1 MVEGKT
7 QSGFEFQI
15 NEKIFNDWDFVTL
28 ADALR
33 NGQATMKEI
42 NELFVMVLGADGF
55 DNLKKHIREANDGIV
70 DTEVM
75 KAEFAEIIQ
84 STKAKN

>member
-33 NGQATMKEI
+33 NGQTTMREI

-70 DTEVM
+70 DVEVM

>member
-33 NGQATMKEI
+33 NGHATMREI

-70 DTEVM
+70 DAEVM

>member
-70 DTEVM
+70 DAEVM

>member
-15 NEKIFNDWDFVTL
+15 NEKIFNDWDFITL
-28 ADALR
+28 ADSLH

-42 NELFVMVLGADGF
+42 NELFVMLLGADGF
-55 DNLKKHIREANDGIV
+55 KALKEHIRKKNDGIV
-70 DTEVM
+70 DAVAMKDAFTEIVS
-75 KAEFAEIIQ
+75 

>member
-33 NGQATMKEI
+33 NGQATMREI

-70 DTEVM
+70 DAEVM
-75 KAEFAEIIQ
+75 IAEFAEIIQ
-84 STKAKN
+84 LFRKVS

>member
-7 QSGFEFQI
+7 RSGFEFQI
-15 NEKIFNDWDFVTL
+15 NEKIFNDWDFITL
-28 ADALR
+28 ADSLH

-55 DNLKKHIREANDGIV
+55 KALKEHIRKKNDGIV
-70 DTEVM
+70 DAHVRDLGG
-75 KAEFAEIIQ
+75 
-84 STKAKN
+84 SRGCGR

>member
-1 MVEGKT
+1 
-7 QSGFEFQI
+7 
-15 NEKIFNDWDFVTL
+15 
-28 ADALR
+28 
-33 NGQATMKEI
+33 MKEI

-70 DTEVM
+70 DAEVM

>member
-70 DTEVM
+70 DAEVM
-75 KAEFAEIIQ
+75 EAEFAEIIQ

>member
-33 NGQATMKEI
+33 NGQATMREI

-70 DTEVM
+70 DAEVM

>member
-42 NELFVMVLGADGF
+42 NELFVMVLGANGF

-70 DTEVM
+70 DAEVM

>member
-7 QSGFEFQI
+7 KSGFGFSI
-15 NEKIFNDWDFVTL
+15 NEKIFNDWDFITL
-28 ADALR
+28 ADSLH

-55 DNLKKHIREANDGIV
+55 KALKEHIRKENNGIV
-70 DTEVM
+70 DAMAMKDAFTEIVS
-75 KAEFAEIIQ
+75 